1 MELRF
6 GERRVSTLREFR
18 VVRRSSSDACFL
30 CSTDELT
37 ISCLMEMRIPGASQR
52 PLAESS
58 RLPDSPAVDTADF
71 AGTPRISTLP
81 EEIAVYPAECCY
93 SSADSDRRS
102 AKYVMDVD
110 SHSVDLISEAFSGV
124 LQADRPF

>member
-1 MELRF
+1 MALRF

-18 VVRRSSSDACFL
+18 VIRRCSSDDCFFG
-30 CSTDELT
+30 STDELT
-37 ISCLMEMRIPGASQR
+37 ISGMIDVQRLGGFTR
-52 PLAESS
+52 PLAEHS
-58 RLPDSPAVDTADF
+58 RLPESPAVDTADF
-71 AGTPRISTLP
+71 AGRPRISTLP
-81 EEIAVYPAECCY
+81 EEITVYPAECCY

-124 LQADRPF
+124 LQADRSF